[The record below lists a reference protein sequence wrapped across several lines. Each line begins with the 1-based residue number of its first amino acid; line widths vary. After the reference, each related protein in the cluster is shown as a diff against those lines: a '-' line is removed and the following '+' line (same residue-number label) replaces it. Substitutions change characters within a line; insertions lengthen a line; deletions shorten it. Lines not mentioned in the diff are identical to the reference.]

1 MKTIQPVSIWVNG
14 KTDNATIFSLT
25 FINDNLFNSAIFNYE
40 LKDSAFITIVSGNLT
55 MSLPDYATDWQTN
68 DAAYL
73 WAATQL
79 NLVITGDYVTP
90 VTE

>member
-1 MKTIQPVSIWVNG
+1 MKTIQPTIIWVNG
-14 KTDNATIFSLT
+14 KNDSATIFNLT
-25 FINDNLFNSAIFNYE
+25 CINDNLYNSAVFYFE
-40 LKDSAFITIVSGNLT
+40 LKDSAFVTIADGNLT